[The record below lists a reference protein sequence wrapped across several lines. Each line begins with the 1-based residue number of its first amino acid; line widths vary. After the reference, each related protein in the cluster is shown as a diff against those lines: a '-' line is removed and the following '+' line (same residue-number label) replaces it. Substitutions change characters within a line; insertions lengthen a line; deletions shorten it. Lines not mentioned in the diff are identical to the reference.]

1 MARFAM
7 GFVLVTV
14 IGWTTYVTLF
24 FFPAGGSY
32 AGGVLDL

>member
-1 MARFAM
+1 MARFAV

-14 IGWTTYVTLF
+14 IGWLTYVTL